1 MSENDLN
8 LMIDFYKSKYQF
20 YFERYDFEKQ
30 QNKAL
35 TDTNDSLYKRLQKLD
50 EQIGDLM
57 KTIDEKNNEIINYKR
72 FINEAHLKY
81 EVEVYNDR

>member
-1 MSENDLN
+1 MVKKLMSENDLN

-35 TDTNDSLYKRLQKLD
+35 TDTNNSLYKRLQTLD
-50 EQIGDLM
+50 EQMGELM
-57 KTIDEKNNEIINYKR
+57 KVITELQNEIIV
-72 FINEAHLKY
+72 LKSLKLNI
-81 EVEVYNDR
+81 ES